1 MSVNDSVNRIVTGSG
16 LILAGTFLGML
27 LDIVTKK
34 VLTSHLSP
42 ADFGTYALA
51 LTVISITGA
60 VATLGLNEGVPR
72 YIAFFRGRHE
82 EQKIHEVI
90 ISAILMGLIAG
101 LLSILVSP
109 SLFHSLAESSFDA
122 QGKILSVVKIL
133 IFAVP
138 FTILL
143 NLTVA
148 IYRGFDRTNVNMYF
162 YNIIR
167 PVSMLGFA
175 SASVFVGASLKG
187 VVFADLLSMVFTFG
201 IMSVYFIKRPPIK
214 QEWKIKFSEPT
225 RQERKIKFSEPTRQL
240 IRYSF
245 PLLITATLLNLMS
258 WIDTIM
264 LGYFKS
270 TEVVGIYNAV
280 YPLVGF
286 LSLVI
291 ASMGFVYV
299 PVTSKLWGQNN
310 TVPVGSIYAV
320 MTKWCFLLTFPLFAL
335 IFVYPEHFI
344 TRLYGAQ
351 YVSGATALRILALG
365 FIANSYFG
373 FNYHTLLA
381 SGDSDFLMKCSMAS
395 AGINIVINFMLIPE
409 YGMVGAAIGTA
420 VSFASIE
427 VSMTL
432 RAWKKQNMHPFT
444 SMYKKLTFIVILV
457 VGFMLVARN
466 AHLLTG
472 ASWEYAAFIVGYFV
486 LVHRSNVLDSTEMKM
501 IGEISKAIRH
511 NISLR
516 IPEVLKPLAS

>member
-1 MSVNDSVNRIVTGSG
+1 MSVNDAVNRIVTGSG
-16 LILAGTFLGML
+16 VILAGTLIGML
-27 LDIVTKK
+27 LDIITKK

-82 EQKIHEVI
+82 EQKIHELI
-90 ISAILMGLIAG
+90 ISAVLMGLIAG

-109 SLFHSLAESSFDA
+109 ALFQSLAGNSFDA

-133 IFAVP
+133 ILAVP

-167 PVSMLGFA
+167 PVSLLGFA
-175 SASVFVGASLKG
+175 SASVFIGASLKG
-187 VVFADLLSMVFTFG
+187 VVFADLLSMIFTFG
-201 IMSVYFIKRPPIK
+201 IMSIYFIKRPPIK
-214 QEWKIKFSEPT
+214 RTIKH
-225 RQERKIKFSEPTRQL
+225 ERKIKFSEPTRQL

-245 PLLITATLLNLMS
+245 PLLITATLLNIMS

-270 TEVVGIYNAV
+270 TEIVGIYNAV

-286 LSLVI
+286 LSLVV

-299 PVTSKLWGQNN
+299 PVTSRLWGQND
-310 TVPVGSIYAV
+310 TALLGSIYTV
-320 MTKWCFLLTFPLFAL
+320 MTKWCFLLTFPFFAL
-335 IFVYPEHFI
+335 IFVYPEYFI
-344 TRLYGAQ
+344 TKLYGAQ

-381 SGDSDFLMKCSMAS
+381 SGDSDFLMKCSVAS
-395 AGINIVINFMLIPE
+395 AGINVVINFMLIPE

-420 VSFASIE
+420 VSFTSIE
-427 VSMTL
+427 VLMTL
-432 RAWKKQNMHPFT
+432 RAWRKQNMHPFT
-444 SMYKKLTFIVILV
+444 STYKKLTFIVVFLV
-457 VGFMLVARN
+457 GSMLAAKNV
-466 AHLLTG
+466 HLLTG
-472 ASWEYAAFIVGYFV
+472 TPWEYAAFITGYF
-486 LVHRSNVLDSTEMKM
+486 LIVHRARILDNTEMKM
-501 IGEISKAIRH
+501 ISEIRKNIRY

-516 IPEVLKPLAS
+516 IPEPLKTLAS

>member
-1 MSVNDSVNRIVTGSG
+1 MSVNDSVNRIVAGSG
-16 LILAGTFLGML
+16 VILAGTFIGML
-27 LDIVTKK
+27 LDIITKK

-42 ADFGTYALA
+42 ADFGTYSLA

-72 YIAFFRGRHE
+72 YIAFFRGRRE
-82 EQKIHEVI
+82 EQKLHELIV
-90 ISAILMGLIAG
+90 SAMLMGLIAG

-109 SLFHSLAESSFDA
+109 SLFQSLAGNSFDA

-133 IFAVP
+133 VFAVP

-167 PVSMLGFA
+167 PISLLGFA
-175 SASVFVGASLKG
+175 SAAVFIGVSLKG

-201 IMSVYFIKRPPIK
+201 IMSIYFIKKPPIK
-214 QEWKIKFSEPT
+214 QAAK
-225 RQERKIKFSEPTRQL
+225 QERKIQFSDTTRQL

-270 TEVVGIYNAV
+270 AEVVGIYNAV

-291 ASMGFVYV
+291 ASMGYVYV
-299 PVTSKLWGQNN
+299 PVTSRLWGQNN
-310 TVPVGSIYAV
+310 TAPLGSIYAV

-335 IFVYPEHFI
+335 IFVYPEYFI
-344 TRLYGAQ
+344 TKLYGAQ
-351 YVSGATALRILALG
+351 YVSGATSLRILALG

-381 SGDSDFLMKCSMAS
+381 SGDSDFLMKCSVAS
-395 AGINIVINFMLIPE
+395 AGINAVINFMLIPE

-420 VSFASIE
+420 VSYASIE

-432 RAWKKQNMHPFT
+432 RAWRKQHMHPFT
-444 SMYKKLTFIVILV
+444 SMYRRLTLIVIFV
-457 VGFMLVARN
+457 VGSMLAAKNV
-466 AHLLTG
+466 HLLTG
-472 ASWEYAAFIVGYFV
+472 STWEYAAFIVGYF
-486 LVHRSNVLDSTEMKM
+486 LIVHRAKILDNTEVKM
-501 IGEISKAIRH
+501 IEEIRKTIKYK
-511 NISLR
+511 ISLCV
-516 IPEVLKPLAS
+516 PEAFKTLAS

>member
-1 MSVNDSVNRIVTGSG
+1 MSVNDSVNRIVAGSG
-16 LILAGTFLGML
+16 VILAGTFIGML
-27 LDIVTKK
+27 LDIITKK

-42 ADFGTYALA
+42 ADFGTYSLA

-72 YIAFFRGRHE
+72 YIAFFRGRRE
-82 EQKIHEVI
+82 EQKLHELIV
-90 ISAILMGLIAG
+90 SAMLMGLIAG

-109 SLFHSLAESSFDA
+109 SLFQSLAGNSFDA

-133 IFAVP
+133 VFAVP

-167 PVSMLGFA
+167 PISLLGFA
-175 SASVFVGASLKG
+175 SAAVFIGVSLKG

-201 IMSVYFIKRPPIK
+201 IMSIYFIKKPPIK
-214 QEWKIKFSEPT
+214 QAAK
-225 RQERKIKFSEPTRQL
+225 QERKIQFSDTTRQL

-270 TEVVGIYNAV
+270 AEVVGIYNAV

-291 ASMGFVYV
+291 ASMGYVYV
-299 PVTSKLWGQNN
+299 PVTSRLWGQNN
-310 TVPVGSIYAV
+310 TAPLGSIYAV

-335 IFVYPEHFI
+335 IFVYPEYFI
-344 TRLYGAQ
+344 TKLYGAQ
-351 YVSGATALRILALG
+351 YVSGATSLRILALG

-381 SGDSDFLMKCSMAS
+381 SGDSDFLMKCSVAS
-395 AGINIVINFMLIPE
+395 AGINAVINFMLIPE

-420 VSFASIE
+420 VSYASIE

-432 RAWKKQNMHPFT
+432 RAWRKQHMHPFT
-444 SMYKKLTFIVILV
+444 SMYRRLTLIVIFV
-457 VGFMLVARN
+457 VGSMLAAKNV
-466 AHLLTG
+466 HLLTG
-472 ASWEYAAFIVGYFV
+472 STWEYAAFIVGYF
-486 LVHRSNVLDSTEMKM
+486 LIAHRAKILDNTEVKM
-501 IGEISKAIRH
+501 IEEIRKTIKYK
-511 NISLR
+511 ISHCV
-516 IPEVLKPLAS
+516 PEAFKTLAS

>member
-1 MSVNDSVNRIVTGSG
+1 MSVNDSVNRIVAGSG
-16 LILAGTFLGML
+16 VILAGTFIGML
-27 LDIVTKK
+27 LDIITKK

-42 ADFGTYALA
+42 ADFGTYSLA

-82 EQKIHEVI
+82 EQKLHELIV
-90 ISAILMGLIAG
+90 SAMLMGLIAG

-109 SLFHSLAESSFDA
+109 SLFQSLAGNSFDA

-133 IFAVP
+133 VFAVP

-167 PVSMLGFA
+167 PISLLGFA
-175 SASVFVGASLKG
+175 SAAVFIGVSLKG
-187 VVFADLLSMVFTFG
+187 VVFADLLSMIFTFG
-201 IMSVYFIKRPPIK
+201 IMSIYFIKKPPIK
-214 QEWKIKFSEPT
+214 QAAK
-225 RQERKIKFSEPTRQL
+225 QERKIQFSDTTRQL

-270 TEVVGIYNAV
+270 AEVVGIYNAV

-291 ASMGFVYV
+291 ASMGYVYV
-299 PVTSKLWGQNN
+299 PVTSRLWGQNN
-310 TVPVGSIYAV
+310 TSPLGSIYAV

-335 IFVYPEHFI
+335 IFVYPEYFI
-344 TRLYGAQ
+344 TKLYGAQ
-351 YVSGATALRILALG
+351 YISGATSLRILALG
-365 FIANSYFG
+365 FITNSYFG

-381 SGDSDFLMKCSMAS
+381 SGDSDFLMKCSVAS
-395 AGINIVINFMLIPE
+395 VGINAVINFMLIPE

-420 VSFASIE
+420 VSYASIE

-432 RAWKKQNMHPFT
+432 RAWRKQHMHPFT
-444 SMYKKLTFIVILV
+444 SMYRRLTLIVILV
-457 VGFMLVARN
+457 VGFMLAAKNV
-466 AHLLTG
+466 HLLTG
-472 ASWEYAAFIVGYFV
+472 ATWEYAAFIVGYF
-486 LVHRSNVLDSTEMKM
+486 LIVHRAKILDNTEMKM
-501 IGEISKAIRH
+501 IGEIRKTIKYK
-511 NISLR
+511 ISLCV
-516 IPEVLKPLAS
+516 PEALKTLAS

>member
-1 MSVNDSVNRIVTGSG
+1 MSVNDSINRIVAGSG
-16 LILAGTFLGML
+16 VILAGTFIGML
-27 LDIVTKK
+27 LDIITKK
-34 VLTSHLSP
+34 VLTSHLAP

-82 EQKIHEVI
+82 EQKVHELI
-90 ISAILMGLIAG
+90 ISAMIMGLIAG

-109 SLFHSLAESSFDA
+109 SLFHTLAGNGFDA
-122 QGKILSVVKIL
+122 QGKVLSVVKTL

-167 PVSMLGFA
+167 PVSLLGFA
-175 SASVFVGASLKG
+175 TVAVFIKASLKG
-187 VVFADLLSMVFTFG
+187 VVFADLLSMIFTFG
-201 IMSVYFIKRPPIK
+201 IMSVYFIKKPPVK
-214 QEWKIKFSEPT
+214 QTVKQTVK
-225 RQERKIKFSEPTRQL
+225 QERKIQFSDTTRQL

-245 PLLITATLLNLMS
+245 PLLITATLLNIMS

-270 TEVVGIYNAV
+270 AEIVGIYNAV

-286 LSLVI
+286 LSLVVSSI
-291 ASMGFVYV
+291 GFVYV
-299 PVTSKLWGQNN
+299 PITSKLWGQNE
-310 TVPVGSIYAV
+310 TAPLGSIYEV

-335 IFVYPEHFI
+335 IFVYPEYFI
-344 TRLYGAQ
+344 TKLYGAQ

-365 FIANSYFG
+365 FITNSYFG

-381 SGDSDFLMKCSMAS
+381 SGDSDFLMKCSVAS
-395 AGINIVINFMLIPE
+395 AGINIALNFMLIPE
-409 YGMVGAAIGTA
+409 YGMIGAAIGTA

-427 VSMTL
+427 VLMTL
-432 RAWKKQNMHPFT
+432 RAWRKQNMHPFT
-444 SMYKKLTFIVILV
+444 SMYRKLTFIVILM
-457 VGFMLVARN
+457 VGAMLAAKNV
-466 AHLLTG
+466 HLLTG
-472 ASWEYAAFIVGYFV
+472 APWEYAVFIVGYFLIV
-486 LVHRSNVLDSTEMKM
+486 NRAKILDNTEMRM
-501 IGEISKAIRH
+501 IGEIRKNFRYR
-511 NISLR
+511 ISLR
-516 IPEVLKPLAS
+516 IPEPLKTLTS

>member
-1 MSVNDSVNRIVTGSG
+1 
-16 LILAGTFLGML
+16 ML
-27 LDIVTKK
+27 LDIITKK

-42 ADFGTYALA
+42 ADFGTYSLA

-72 YIAFFRGRHE
+72 YIAFFRGRRE
-82 EQKIHEVI
+82 EQKLHELIV
-90 ISAILMGLIAG
+90 SAMLMGLIAG

-109 SLFHSLAESSFDA
+109 SLFQSLAGNSFDA

-133 IFAVP
+133 VFAVP

-167 PVSMLGFA
+167 PISLLGFA
-175 SASVFVGASLKG
+175 SAAVFVGVSLKG

-201 IMSVYFIKRPPIK
+201 IMSIYFIKKPPIK
-214 QEWKIKFSEPT
+214 QAAK
-225 RQERKIKFSEPTRQL
+225 QERKIQFSDTTRQL

-270 TEVVGIYNAV
+270 AEVVGIYNAV

-291 ASMGFVYV
+291 ASMGYVYV
-299 PVTSKLWGQNN
+299 PVTSRLWGQNN
-310 TVPVGSIYAV
+310 TAPLGSIYAV

-335 IFVYPEHFI
+335 IFVYPEYFI
-344 TRLYGAQ
+344 TKLYGAQ
-351 YVSGATALRILALG
+351 YVSGATSLRILALG

-381 SGDSDFLMKCSMAS
+381 SGDSDFLMKCSVAS
-395 AGINIVINFMLIPE
+395 AGINAVINFMLIPE

-420 VSFASIE
+420 VSYASIE

-432 RAWKKQNMHPFT
+432 RAWRKQHMHPFT
-444 SMYKKLTFIVILV
+444 SMYRRLTLIVIFV
-457 VGFMLVARN
+457 IGSMLAAKNV
-466 AHLLTG
+466 HLLTG
-472 ASWEYAAFIVGYFV
+472 STWEYAAFIVGYF
-486 LVHRSNVLDSTEMKM
+486 LIVHRAKILDNTEMKM
-501 IGEISKAIRH
+501 IEEIRKTIKYK
-511 NISLR
+511 ISLCV
-516 IPEVLKPLAS
+516 PEAFKTLAS

>member
-1 MSVNDSVNRIVTGSG
+1 MSVNDSVNRIVAGSG
-16 LILAGTFLGML
+16 VILAGTFIGML
-27 LDIVTKK
+27 LDIITKK
-34 VLTSHLSP
+34 VITSHLSP

-60 VATLGLNEGVPR
+60 VATLGLNEGIPR

-82 EQKIHEVI
+82 EQKVHELI
-90 ISAILMGLIAG
+90 ISAMLMGLIAG

-109 SLFHSLAESSFDA
+109 SLFQSLAGNGFDA
-122 QGKILSVVKIL
+122 QGKILPVVKIL
-133 IFAVP
+133 VFAVP

-167 PVSMLGFA
+167 PISLLGFA
-175 SASVFVGASLKG
+175 SVAVFVGVSLRG
-187 VVFADLLSMVFTFG
+187 VVFADLLSMIFTFG
-201 IMSVYFIKRPPIK
+201 IMSVYFIKKPPIK
-214 QEWKIKFSEPT
+214 QAIK
-225 RQERKIKFSEPTRQL
+225 QERKIQFSDTTRQL

-270 TEVVGIYNAV
+270 AEVVGIYNAV

-291 ASMGFVYV
+291 ASMGYVYV
-299 PVTSKLWGQNN
+299 PVTSRLWGQNN
-310 TVPVGSIYAV
+310 TAPLGSIYAV

-335 IFVYPEHFI
+335 IFVYPEYFI

-381 SGDSDFLMKCSMAS
+381 SGDTDFLMKCSIAS
-395 AGINIVINFMLIPE
+395 AGINAVINFMLIPE
-409 YGMVGAAIGTA
+409 YGMIGAAIGTA
-420 VSFASIE
+420 VSYASIE

-432 RAWKKQNMHPFT
+432 RAWRKQHMHPFT
-444 SMYKKLTFIVILV
+444 SMYRRLTLIVVLV
-457 VGFMLVARN
+457 VGSMLAAKNV
-466 AHLLTG
+466 HLLTG
-472 ASWEYAAFIVGYFV
+472 ATWEYTAFIVGYF
-486 LVHRSNVLDSTEMKM
+486 LIVHRAKILDNTEMKM
-501 IGEISKAIRH
+501 IGEIRKTVKYK
-511 NISLR
+511 ISLCV
-516 IPEVLKPLAS
+516 PEALKTLTS

>member
-1 MSVNDSVNRIVTGSG
+1 MSVNDSVNRIVAGSG
-16 LILAGTFLGML
+16 VILAGTFIGML
-27 LDIVTKK
+27 LDIITKK

-42 ADFGTYALA
+42 ADFGTYSLA

-72 YIAFFRGRHE
+72 YIAFFRGRRE
-82 EQKIHEVI
+82 EQKLHELIV
-90 ISAILMGLIAG
+90 SAMLMGLIAG

-109 SLFHSLAESSFDA
+109 SLFQSLAGNSFDA

-133 IFAVP
+133 VFAVP

-167 PVSMLGFA
+167 PISLLGFA
-175 SASVFVGASLKG
+175 SAAVFIGVSLKG

-201 IMSVYFIKRPPIK
+201 IMSIYFIKKPPIK
-214 QEWKIKFSEPT
+214 QAAK
-225 RQERKIKFSEPTRQL
+225 QERKIQFSDTTRQL

-270 TEVVGIYNAV
+270 AEVVGIYNAV

-291 ASMGFVYV
+291 ASMGYVYV
-299 PVTSKLWGQNN
+299 PVTSRLWGQNN
-310 TVPVGSIYAV
+310 TAPLGSIYAV

-335 IFVYPEHFI
+335 IFVYPEYFI
-344 TRLYGAQ
+344 TKLYGAQ
-351 YVSGATALRILALG
+351 YVSGATSLRILALG

-381 SGDSDFLMKCSMAS
+381 SGDSDFLMKCSVAS
-395 AGINIVINFMLIPE
+395 AGINAVINFMLIPE

-420 VSFASIE
+420 VSYASIE

-432 RAWKKQNMHPFT
+432 RAWRKQHMHPFT
-444 SMYKKLTFIVILV
+444 SMYRRLTLIVIFV
-457 VGFMLVARN
+457 VGSMLAAKNV
-466 AHLLTG
+466 HLLTG
-472 ASWEYAAFIVGYFV
+472 STWEYAAFIVGYF
-486 LVHRSNVLDSTEMKM
+486 LIVHRAKILDNTEVKM
-501 IGEISKAIRH
+501 IEEIRKTIKYK
-511 NISLR
+511 ISHCV
-516 IPEVLKPLAS
+516 PEAFKTLAS

>member
-1 MSVNDSVNRIVTGSG
+1 MSVNDSVNRIVAGSG
-16 LILAGTFLGML
+16 VILAGTFIGML
-27 LDIVTKK
+27 LDIITKK

-42 ADFGTYALA
+42 ADFGTYSLA

-82 EQKIHEVI
+82 EQKLHELIV
-90 ISAILMGLIAG
+90 SAMLMGLIAG

-109 SLFHSLAESSFDA
+109 SLFQSLAGNSFDA

-133 IFAVP
+133 VFAVP

-167 PVSMLGFA
+167 PISLLGFA
-175 SASVFVGASLKG
+175 SAAVFVGVSLKG
-187 VVFADLLSMVFTFG
+187 VVFADLLSMIFTFG
-201 IMSVYFIKRPPIK
+201 IMSIYFIKKPPIK
-214 QEWKIKFSEPT
+214 QAAK
-225 RQERKIKFSEPTRQL
+225 QERKIQFSDTTRQL

-270 TEVVGIYNAV
+270 AEVVGIYNAV

-291 ASMGFVYV
+291 ASMGYVYV
-299 PVTSKLWGQNN
+299 PVTSRLWGQNN
-310 TVPVGSIYAV
+310 TAPLGSIYAV

-335 IFVYPEHFI
+335 IFVYPEYFI
-344 TRLYGAQ
+344 TKLYGAQ
-351 YVSGATALRILALG
+351 YVSGATSLRILALG

-381 SGDSDFLMKCSMAS
+381 SGDSDFLMKCSVAS
-395 AGINIVINFMLIPE
+395 AGINAVINFMLIPE

-420 VSFASIE
+420 VSYASIE

-432 RAWKKQNMHPFT
+432 RAWRKQHMHPFT
-444 SMYKKLTFIVILV
+444 SMYRRLTLIVILV
-457 VGFMLVARN
+457 VGFMLAAKNV
-466 AHLLTG
+466 HLLTG
-472 ASWEYAAFIVGYFV
+472 ATWEYAAFIVGYF
-486 LVHRSNVLDSTEMKM
+486 LIVHRAKILDNTEMKM
-501 IGEISKAIRH
+501 IEEIRKTIKYK
-511 NISLR
+511 ISLCV
-516 IPEVLKPLAS
+516 PEALKTLAS

>member
-1 MSVNDSVNRIVTGSG
+1 MSVNDSVNRIVAGSG
-16 LILAGTFLGML
+16 VILAGTFIGML
-27 LDIVTKK
+27 LDIITKK

-42 ADFGTYALA
+42 ADFGTYSLA

-72 YIAFFRGRHE
+72 YIAFFRGRRE
-82 EQKIHEVI
+82 EQKLHELIV
-90 ISAILMGLIAG
+90 SAMLMGLIAG

-109 SLFHSLAESSFDA
+109 SLFQSLAGNSFDA

-133 IFAVP
+133 VFAVP

-167 PVSMLGFA
+167 PISLLGFA
-175 SASVFVGASLKG
+175 SAAVFVGVSLKG

-201 IMSVYFIKRPPIK
+201 IMSIYFIKKPPIK
-214 QEWKIKFSEPT
+214 QAAK
-225 RQERKIKFSEPTRQL
+225 QERKIQFSDTTRQL

-270 TEVVGIYNAV
+270 AEVVGIYNAV

-291 ASMGFVYV
+291 ASMGYVYV
-299 PVTSKLWGQNN
+299 PVTSRLWGQNN
-310 TVPVGSIYAV
+310 TAPLGSIYAV

-335 IFVYPEHFI
+335 IFVYPEYFI
-344 TRLYGAQ
+344 TKLYGAQ
-351 YVSGATALRILALG
+351 YVSGATSLRILALG

-381 SGDSDFLMKCSMAS
+381 SGDSDFLMKCSVAS
-395 AGINIVINFMLIPE
+395 AGINAVINFMLIPE

-420 VSFASIE
+420 VSYASIE

-432 RAWKKQNMHPFT
+432 RAWRKQHMHPFT
-444 SMYKKLTFIVILV
+444 SMYRRLTLIVIFV
-457 VGFMLVARN
+457 IGSMLAAKNV
-466 AHLLTG
+466 HLLTG
-472 ASWEYAAFIVGYFV
+472 STWEYAAFIVGYF
-486 LVHRSNVLDSTEMKM
+486 LIVHRAKILDNTEMK
-501 IGEISKAIRH
+501 IIEEIRKTIKYK
-511 NISLR
+511 ISLCV
-516 IPEVLKPLAS
+516 PEAFKTLAS

>member
-1 MSVNDSVNRIVTGSG
+1 MSVNDSVNRIVAGSG
-16 LILAGTFLGML
+16 VILAGTFIGML

-34 VLTSHLSP
+34 VLTSHLAP
-42 ADFGTYALA
+42 ADFGTYSLA

-60 VATLGLNEGVPR
+60 FATLGLNEGVPR

-82 EQKIHEVI
+82 EQKVHELI
-90 ISAILMGLIAG
+90 ISAMLMGLIAG

-109 SLFHSLAESSFDA
+109 SLFHSLAENGFDA

-167 PVSMLGFA
+167 PVSLLGFA
-175 SASVFVGASLKG
+175 SAAVFIGASLKG
-187 VVFADLLSMVFTFG
+187 VVFADLISMVFTFG
-201 IMSVYFIKRPPIK
+201 IMSVYFIKKPPIK
-214 QEWKIKFSEPT
+214 RTIK
-225 RQERKIKFSEPTRQL
+225 QERKIKFSEPTRQL

-245 PLLITATLLNLMS
+245 PLLITATLLNMMS
-258 WIDTIM
+258 WMDTIM

-270 TEVVGIYNAV
+270 AEVVGIYNAV

-291 ASMGFVYV
+291 ASMGYVYV
-299 PVTSKLWGQNN
+299 PVTSRLWGQNN
-310 TVPVGSIYAV
+310 TAPLGSIYAV

-335 IFVYPEHFI
+335 IFVYPEYFI
-344 TRLYGAQ
+344 TKLYGAE

-365 FIANSYFG
+365 FITNSYFG

-381 SGDSDFLMKCSMAS
+381 SGDSDFLMKCSVTS
-395 AGINIVINFMLIPE
+395 VGINAVINFMLIPN

-420 VSFASIE
+420 VSYASIE
-427 VSMTL
+427 VLMTL
-432 RAWKKQNMHPFT
+432 RAWRKQNMHPFT
-444 SMYKKLTFIVILV
+444 SMYRKLTLIVVLI
-457 VGFMLVARN
+457 VGSMLAAKN

-472 ASWEYAAFIVGYFV
+472 ATWEYAAFVVGYF
-486 LVHRSNVLDSTEMKM
+486 LIVHRAKILDNTEMKM
-501 IGEISKAIRH
+501 ISEIRKNIRYR
-511 NISLR
+511 ISLR
-516 IPEVLKPLAS
+516 IPEPLKTLAS

>member
-1 MSVNDSVNRIVTGSG
+1 MSVNDSVNRIVAGSG
-16 LILAGTFLGML
+16 VILAGTFIGML
-27 LDIVTKK
+27 LDIITKK

-42 ADFGTYALA
+42 ADFGTYSLA

-82 EQKIHEVI
+82 EQKLHELIV
-90 ISAILMGLIAG
+90 SAMLMGLIAG

-109 SLFHSLAESSFDA
+109 SLFQSLAGNSFDA

-133 IFAVP
+133 VFAVP

-167 PVSMLGFA
+167 PISLLGFA
-175 SASVFVGASLKG
+175 SAAVFIGVSLKG
-187 VVFADLLSMVFTFG
+187 VVFADLLSMVFTFV
-201 IMSVYFIKRPPIK
+201 IMSIYFIKKPPIK
-214 QEWKIKFSEPT
+214 QAAK
-225 RQERKIKFSEPTRQL
+225 QERKIQFSDTTRQL

-270 TEVVGIYNAV
+270 AEVVGIYNAV

-291 ASMGFVYV
+291 ASMGYVYV
-299 PVTSKLWGQNN
+299 PVTSRLWGQNN
-310 TVPVGSIYAV
+310 TAPLGSIYAV

-335 IFVYPEHFI
+335 IFVYPEYFI
-344 TRLYGAQ
+344 TKLYGAQ
-351 YVSGATALRILALG
+351 YVSGATSLRILALG

-381 SGDSDFLMKCSMAS
+381 SGDSDFLMKCSVAS
-395 AGINIVINFMLIPE
+395 AGINAVINFMLIPE
-409 YGMVGAAIGTA
+409 YGMIGAAIGTA
-420 VSFASIE
+420 VSYASIE

-432 RAWKKQNMHPFT
+432 RAWRKQHMHPFT
-444 SMYKKLTFIVILV
+444 SMYRRLTFIVILV
-457 VGFMLVARN
+457 VGFMLAAKNV
-466 AHLLTG
+466 HLLTG
-472 ASWEYAAFIVGYFV
+472 ATWEYAAFIVGYF
-486 LVHRSNVLDSTEMKM
+486 LIVHRAKILDNTEMNM
-501 IGEISKAIRH
+501 IGEIRKTIKH
-511 NISLR
+511 KISLCV
-516 IPEVLKPLAS
+516 PEAFKTLAS

>member
-1 MSVNDSVNRIVTGSG
+1 MSVNDSVNRIVAGSG
-16 LILAGTFLGML
+16 VILAGTFIGML
-27 LDIVTKK
+27 LDIITKK

-42 ADFGTYALA
+42 ADFGTYSLA

-82 EQKIHEVI
+82 EQKLHELIV
-90 ISAILMGLIAG
+90 SAMLMGLIAG

-109 SLFHSLAESSFDA
+109 SLFQSLAGNSFDA

-133 IFAVP
+133 VFAVP

-167 PVSMLGFA
+167 PISLLGFA
-175 SASVFVGASLKG
+175 SAAVFIGVSLKG

-201 IMSVYFIKRPPIK
+201 IMSIYFIKKPPIK
-214 QEWKIKFSEPT
+214 QAAK
-225 RQERKIKFSEPTRQL
+225 QERKIQFSDTTRQL

-270 TEVVGIYNAV
+270 AEVVGIYNAV

-291 ASMGFVYV
+291 ASMGYVYV
-299 PVTSKLWGQNN
+299 PVTSRLWGQNN
-310 TVPVGSIYAV
+310 TAPLGSIYAV

-335 IFVYPEHFI
+335 IFVYPEYFI
-344 TRLYGAQ
+344 TKLYGAQ
-351 YVSGATALRILALG
+351 YVSGATSLRILALG

-381 SGDSDFLMKCSMAS
+381 SGDSDFLMKCSVAS
-395 AGINIVINFMLIPE
+395 AGINAVINFMLIPE

-420 VSFASIE
+420 VSYASIE

-432 RAWKKQNMHPFT
+432 RAWRKQHMHPFT
-444 SMYKKLTFIVILV
+444 SMYRRLTLIVIFV
-457 VGFMLVARN
+457 VGSMLAAKNV
-466 AHLLTG
+466 HLLTG
-472 ASWEYAAFIVGYFV
+472 STWEYAAFIVGYF
-486 LVHRSNVLDSTEMKM
+486 LIVHRAKILDNTEVKM
-501 IGEISKAIRH
+501 IEEIRKTIKYK
-511 NISLR
+511 ISHCV
-516 IPEVLKPLAS
+516 PEAFKTLAS

>member
-1 MSVNDSVNRIVTGSG
+1 MSVNDSVNRIVAGSG
-16 LILAGTFLGML
+16 VILAGTFIGML
-27 LDIVTKK
+27 LDIITKK

-42 ADFGTYALA
+42 ADFGTYSLA

-72 YIAFFRGRHE
+72 YIAFFRGRRE
-82 EQKIHEVI
+82 EQKLHELIV
-90 ISAILMGLIAG
+90 SAMLMGLIAG

-109 SLFHSLAESSFDA
+109 SLFQSLAGNSFDA

-133 IFAVP
+133 VFAVP

-167 PVSMLGFA
+167 PISLLGFA
-175 SASVFVGASLKG
+175 SAAVFIGVSLKG
-187 VVFADLLSMVFTFG
+187 VVFADLLSMIFTFG
-201 IMSVYFIKRPPIK
+201 IMSIYFIKKPPIK
-214 QEWKIKFSEPT
+214 QAAK
-225 RQERKIKFSEPTRQL
+225 QERKIQFSDTTRQL

-270 TEVVGIYNAV
+270 AEVVGIYNAV

-291 ASMGFVYV
+291 ASMGYVYV
-299 PVTSKLWGQNN
+299 PVTSRLWGQNN
-310 TVPVGSIYAV
+310 TSPLGSIYAV

-335 IFVYPEHFI
+335 IFVYPEYFI
-344 TRLYGAQ
+344 TKLYGAQ
-351 YVSGATALRILALG
+351 YISGATSLRILALG
-365 FIANSYFG
+365 FITNSYFG

-381 SGDSDFLMKCSMAS
+381 SGDSDFLMKCSVAS
-395 AGINIVINFMLIPE
+395 VGINAVINFMLIPE

-420 VSFASIE
+420 ISYASIE

-432 RAWKKQNMHPFT
+432 RAWRKQHMHPFT
-444 SMYKKLTFIVILV
+444 SMYRRLTLIVILV
-457 VGFMLVARN
+457 VGFMLAAKNV
-466 AHLLTG
+466 HLLTG
-472 ASWEYAAFIVGYFV
+472 ATWEYAAFIVGYF
-486 LVHRSNVLDSTEMKM
+486 LIVHRAKILDNTEMKM
-501 IGEISKAIRH
+501 IGEIRKTIKYK
-511 NISLR
+511 ISLCV
-516 IPEVLKPLAS
+516 PEALKTLAS